1 MADAKISALTSVT
14 TPLAGTEALPIVQ
27 SSSTKK
33 VTVDNLTKGRT
44 VNASSFDTDVATA
57 GVTLSGV
64 TLAADGTDAN
74 IDINITPKGTGEVN
88 LTKVDIDGGAIDGTV
103 IGGTTAAAITATTV
117 TANTSMA
124 ITTGGILYFNNNVN
138 SANGRIYNP
147 GGGSISLAG
156 YDVEMLRINETT
168 NIVAYRNIYFSR
180 AGDGID
186 FAADPN
192 PGGMTSEVLDDYEEG
207 TFTPTVIGTTTA
219 GTATYA
225 NQLGKYTKVGRLVT
239 VEIYLNWNTGTG
251 TGTLA
256 FGGLPFTIGSNVYG
270 SAPIW
275 GEIALTALNYLTTRL
290 LSGGTTI
297 DPFNSPVGGGVT
309 NPVAYVASGA
319 VMITATYST

>member
-44 VNASSFDTDVATA
+44 VNASSFDTDVAAA

-88 LTKVDIDGGAIDGTV
+88 LTKVDIDGGAIDGTT
-103 IGGTTAAAITATTV
+103 IGVTTPASVKGTSITATTD
-117 TANTSMA
+117 MM
-124 ITTGGILYFNNNVN
+124 IRTGGILYFNNAAD
-138 SANGRIYNP
+138 SANGRIYSP

-168 NIVAYRNIYFSR
+168 NIIAYRNIYFSR

-207 TFTPTVIGTTTA
+207 TWTPIDSSGAGLTLTVA
-219 GTATYA
+219 NAT
-225 NQLGKYTKVGRLVT
+225 YTKVGRLVT
-239 VEIYLNWNTGTG
+239 ANFAIVYPTTASAS
-251 TGTLA
+251 TCRV
-256 FGGLPFTIGSNVYG
+256 GGLPFTSRSGAFSYPMVVSTNQTGVCKNG
-270 SAPIW
+270 LVDDGATTFLLVDT
-275 GEIALTALNYLTTRL
+275 GGNALTNVQMSTLFLR
-290 LSGGTTI
+290 GTVI
-297 DPFNSPVGGGVT
+297 YEV
-309 NPVAYVASGA
+309 
-319 VMITATYST
+319 